1 MEEMPAFQ
9 WKDEYNLNIEEIDK
23 QHRKLMEIGKKAY
36 DIAVIDDGYDRY
48 DEIITILDELLEYTK
63 YHFEY
68 EENMLKQYNY
78 EHIHNQEEEHGFYVY
93 KIKQVA
99 SREDIDENQRKVVLE
114 IIDFL
119 SKWISEHIM
128 GADKK
133 YAVFLKKLKVA

>member
-1 MEEMPAFQ
+1 MAAFQ

-48 DEIITILDELLEYTK
+48 DEIMTILDELLEYTK

-78 EHIHNQEEEHGFYVY
+78 EHIHNQEEEHAFYVY

-128 GADKK
+128 GADKE

>member
-1 MEEMPAFQ
+1 MSAFQ
-9 WKDEYNLNIEEIDK
+9 WKEEYNLNIEEIDR
-23 QHRKLMEIGKKAY
+23 QHKKLMEIGRRAY

-78 EHIHNQEEEHGFYVY
+78 EHIHNQEEEHAFYVY
-93 KIKQVA
+93 KINEVA
-99 SREDIDENQRKVVLE
+99 SREDIDDNQRKVVLE

-119 SKWISEHIM
+119 SEWISKHIM
-128 GADKK
+128 VADRE
-133 YAVFLKKLKVA
+133 YAVFLKKVKVA